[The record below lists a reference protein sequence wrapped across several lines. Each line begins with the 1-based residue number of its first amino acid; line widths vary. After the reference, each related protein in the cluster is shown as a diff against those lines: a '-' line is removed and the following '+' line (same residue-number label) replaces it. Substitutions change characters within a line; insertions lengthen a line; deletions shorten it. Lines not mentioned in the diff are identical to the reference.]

1 MVITL
6 VVVKLTRLFHTGVT
20 EGCFNLPT
28 HYHSILLIMKGY
40 SFDIQIG
47 DGNQTRVLIQA
58 DCKDNAVKLAEAQ
71 YGAVA
76 RWIHY
81 LGPVGCFG

>member
-1 MVITL
+1 
-6 VVVKLTRLFHTGVT
+6 
-20 EGCFNLPT
+20 
-28 HYHSILLIMKGY
+28 MKGY
-40 SFDIQIG
+40 NFDIKIG